1 MIALPIWAFCMLFI
15 LAFVG
20 SFLLGLMIFGMKL
33 SCNNKDKEK

>member
-20 SFLLGLMIFGMKL
+20 SFLLGLMIFGMK
-33 SCNNKDKEK
+33 SSYNDKEK